1 MGGEKRDLLWSNHR
15 RGEHE
20 MVSKTKEK
28 LAEAFKTVVCKKSF
42 TKTTIADITKECG
55 MTRENFYYHFR
66 DKYDIIGWVCRHQLV
81 ANIPEKYDKKYVEDL
96 IIYLV
101 RKINEDYKFYRTVV
115 RDVGVEQV
123 RKEVL
128 PYIRKLIYRLIDETI
143 DENVWRMRE
152 EKENI
157 AVDFIS
163 DALITFLTEYMLENE
178 KMDEKLMVMNF
189 HFLFTQFF

>member
-1 MGGEKRDLLWSNHR
+1 
-15 RGEHE
+15 
-20 MVSKTKEK
+20 
-28 LAEAFKTVVCKKSF
+28 
-42 TKTTIADITKECG
+42 

-66 DKYDIIGWVCRHQLV
+66 DKYDILGWVCRHQLV

-128 PYIRKLIYRLIDETI
+128 PYIRKLIYHLIDETI

-152 EKENI
+152 EKENF
-157 AVDFIS
+157 AVDFFS
-163 DALITFLTEYMLENE
+163 DAFITFLTEYMLENE

>member
-1 MGGEKRDLLWSNHR
+1 M
-15 RGEHE
+15 
-20 MVSKTKEK
+20 
-28 LAEAFKTVVCKKSF
+28 
-42 TKTTIADITKECG
+42 
-55 MTRENFYYHFR
+55 
-66 DKYDIIGWVCRHQLV
+66 

-152 EKENI
+152 EKENF
-157 AVDFIS
+157 AVDFFS
-163 DALITFLTEYMLENE
+163 DAFITFLTEYMLENE